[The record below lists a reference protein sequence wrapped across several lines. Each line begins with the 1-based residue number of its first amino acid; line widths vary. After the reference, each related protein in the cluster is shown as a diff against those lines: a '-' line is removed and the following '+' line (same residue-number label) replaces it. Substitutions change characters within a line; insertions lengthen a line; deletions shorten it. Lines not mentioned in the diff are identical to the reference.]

1 VSEKVELDGLPQ
13 ECNLLAISN
22 QWDLL
27 IAGGDSGESIVGI
40 GVWCRHTDPVRC
52 PDTSVV

>member
-1 VSEKVELDGLPQ
+1 VAEKVELDGLPQ